1 MIKNK
6 LDFKLINLAILFF
19 IIYLMYQSSGLWIN
33 LGTKIFSIFFPFLI
47 SFSLAYALYPYTK
60 KIKGP
65 KAVCIFIV
73 LAVVIAFL
81 AMTLLVVI
89 PMLFTQLGS
98 LFNAIIAFFKEIS
111 MQYDL
116 NFGAFQETL
125 SDTFNKV
132 INDLGKYVSNGALS
146 FVSTSFSYISTSIIT
161 LAASVYFLID
171 MDNIR
176 KRIKKYYKQKSR
188 KSYNYVK
195 ALDESMKN
203 YLEGFTKIVLITI
216 IEYTIAFGI
225 IGHPNA
231 ILLGFLAALGN
242 LIPYFGGLIT
252 NIIAAIT
259 AFVISP
265 ALFIKT
271 LVVFLI
277 LSIIDSYII
286 NPYVYGKSN
295 EMHPIIVILSV
306 FAGGIL
312 FGIVGIMISLPVTI
326 LIITTFN
333 FYRKDIDN
341 KIE

>member
-188 KSYNYVK
+188 KSYN
-195 ALDESMKN
+195 
-203 YLEGFTKIVLITI
+203 
-216 IEYTIAFGI
+216 
-225 IGHPNA
+225 
-231 ILLGFLAALGN
+231 
-242 LIPYFGGLIT
+242 
-252 NIIAAIT
+252 
-259 AFVISP
+259 
-265 ALFIKT
+265 
-271 LVVFLI
+271 
-277 LSIIDSYII
+277 
-286 NPYVYGKSN
+286 
-295 EMHPIIVILSV
+295 
-306 FAGGIL
+306 
-312 FGIVGIMISLPVTI
+312 
-326 LIITTFN
+326 
-333 FYRKDIDN
+333 
-341 KIE
+341 